1 MLTDL
6 ERSFV
11 EAHPVARL
19 ATADAEG
26 APHVVPICFV
36 VLEDTLYLTIDEK
49 PKQDA
54 RRLKRLRNIAA
65 NNKVAVVVD
74 HYDDDWSQLGWV
86 MLRGAAE
93 IIEAGA
99 EHAAAQSALKARYS
113 QYRAMHLAGLPV
125 VAVRI
130 ARVARW
136 GCLTQYV
143 AKSD

>member
-26 APHVVPICFV
+26 VPHVVPICFV
-36 VLEDTLYLTIDEK
+36 VLEDTLYLSIDEK

-65 NNKVAVVVD
+65 NNQVAVVVD

-86 MLRGAAE
+86 MLRGPAE
-93 IIEAGA
+93 IIETLLILSRQFLAVLLNQI
-99 EHAAAQSALKARYS
+99 ENIAQRRLCDGWKRCD
-113 QYRAMHLAGLPV
+113 H
-125 VAVRI
+125 
-130 ARVARW
+130 
-136 GCLTQYV
+136 
-143 AKSD
+143 